1 MSGNENNN
9 YLTTNETKYLTT
21 RRVYNETIK
30 AYIERII
37 KENIINFIRWNEINE
52 KTEFLDYGGEGVIIK
67 AKWIEKNITVALK
80 AITVIEE
87 TDSDNDEFIKEI
99 KAFHHISIVYSSIT
113 NEENKEKISFIGY
126 ENVIKFFG
134 LSSNEYDFYLVLEYG
149 DLGNLRYYLR
159 KNIINWEQK
168 VNIARQI
175 TDGLYFLHKNEILH
189 RDLHTKNV
197 VIKKD
202 GDGVKAIITDF
213 GLSKVLPRNSKS
225 NQQRAGYVAFIGPEI
240 LNSDAIHN
248 YKSDI
253 YSLGIVL
260 WEITSNGRPPF
271 SGKSEIHIIFE
282 IIKGVREHPIEGSTI
297 SYVKLYTDCWDEN
310 PKSRPNIEQIYKLI
324 HQEEII
330 TGEKW
335 KDSSQS
341 YIHDTD
347 IGQTTFIEKES
358 NKDENVSMAIY
369 SEVKNAPKKLDFRV
383 LSNFFQEEFDNS
395 SEDQK
400 LVKEWKLN
408 HGLYLAGK
416 NFIPSSRII
425 LGYNGKLDVVTYSGE
440 PLVYAVVNNN
450 SDKPRS
456 LWDKLR
462 DSYPRFSTTKE
473 SPVND
478 IFETDICLLFPIAEI
493 TYDGPINKGFMRKI
507 DSRNFANAKPVQ
519 IENLKSHLA
528 LALDSYHLRIENP
541 FENASI
547 FDFPIIETTNKNF
560 LKTPKD
566 LAKWIRRVYE
576 DNVAEIITYEEIVPI
591 FTFLG
596 KVNHIDNSNA
606 FINRLVPGIS
616 SKHQEITLKDWID
629 IPLRNLLTWINKL
642 SFRHGM
648 LINQFGISLAKNQ
661 ALTFTQ
667 TPIVSKRNNYYLKL
681 IQPETRME
689 EILLRNNITHKLTSI
704 PFLEYLSTTKIGDFY
719 LFLNKEKIEISL
731 DQCVAPLPVFTEAVE
746 DAIRSIH
753 PYRALQK
760 VFNKFGYFFLN
771 SAVLGSQLREILKKQ
786 MNISIQSLPEKKF
799 VASSQEDI
807 DKILEYTKD
816 LNLNYLLTP
825 NGQVVMMNQIFD
837 WFNEFGN
844 NDEKLKLIKIDQITP
859 LYKILNYK
867 LQIEIE
873 TILENRSDPRIL
885 LTGIKTFDVDDN
897 FTKAFIRIDFDHS
910 VLDSSSYDVFGV
922 ILDSEGIIS
931 QRCAVNFDLFDCYG
945 FSAFVTFEDNT
956 AKNIRGWNIIWM
968 VIGNPFLLGAFSA
981 NYRETKTMFHKALV
995 DLTACYDDMM
1005 YIHLPFTLAK
1015 NSIVL
1020 LSALYP
1026 PSNNPP
1032 KDFRL
1037 IRWSKDILEL
1047 KIATLNIDQ
1056 TRPSTFYLNI
1066 CAVYPR
1072 EEMIFKV
1079 DFGEK
1084 IVTYNLFGHNI
1095 DDNNYDHF
1103 IDFNFYKNIYLNH
1116 LNVEFPHI
1124 IKRRLPDLIQN
1135 YGGDIPFEAYF
1146 MQEVKHEN
1154 LVKYIDILET
1164 ETTFLLIT
1172 ELDYSIRSTS
1182 WTTLHHYLKHNGA
1195 LFENQA
1201 KNIFK
1206 QIIECISFIYKHGFR
1221 NININDRNILIFE
1234 SQIKLFNMENLI
1246 SDELTDGLVYD
1257 IQYEDDYNISYA
1269 SPEMIS
1275 GHNYNPEFSDLWSL
1289 GILLY
1294 TMIHA
1299 DVPFKKPFDTITRTL
1314 MIEKEISKECS
1325 NILHRL
1331 LAKKSHLRGSFK
1343 SLLNDSWIGINTF
1356 SKRRISNNLK
1366 GSTDKNIIIEKASKN
1381 ETIHELDE
1389 LIEESQNN
1397 IGSSLSLQWIPSN
1410 SLKDMKLIGK
1420 GGFGS
1425 IATGKHIYGANNN
1438 DKPSF
1443 DESIPSFYQ
1452 NMIHSCCD
1460 KEPSN
1465 RPNAQTLTNEIIDW
1479 KLNKMHQFN
1488 DKKRLLS
1495 YLSKEAEETVEK
1507 LQTDIIPDPD
1517 IIENDENNDIY
1528 SKMKSD
1534 SMKSN
1539 AFVKTYNKA
1548 IDGDSEAMKN
1558 VAICL
1563 LNGNGIEKDM
1573 NEAFS
1578 WCMKCFRKNIVFTR
1592 EELIPLA
1599 KYFSQDSLDLE
1610 RKIKF
1615 ARMLECGLG
1624 VDKDFVNAYLIYK
1637 NAAESGH
1644 AHAQFITGKY
1654 CEKGLGRKKDLREAF
1669 NWFIK
1674 AINQNYSDAF
1684 DYINERYVTSFK
1696 QQGISV
1702 NIECTIY
1709 SNEGIVTGKA
1719 TKTIV
1724 KDKIT

>member
-1 MSGNENNN
+1 MDIAISENDNSQ
-9 YLTTNETKYLTT
+9 L
-21 RRVYNETIK
+21 TIK
-30 AYIERII
+30 
-37 KENIINFIRWNEINE
+37 
-52 KTEFLDYGGEGVIIK
+52 
-67 AKWIEKNITVALK
+67 
-80 AITVIEE
+80 
-87 TDSDNDEFIKEI
+87 
-99 KAFHHISIVYSSIT
+99 
-113 NEENKEKISFIGY
+113 
-126 ENVIKFFG
+126 
-134 LSSNEYDFYLVLEYG
+134 
-149 DLGNLRYYLR
+149 
-159 KNIINWEQK
+159 
-168 VNIARQI
+168 
-175 TDGLYFLHKNEILH
+175 
-189 RDLHTKNV
+189 
-197 VIKKD
+197 
-202 GDGVKAIITDF
+202 
-213 GLSKVLPRNSKS
+213 
-225 NQQRAGYVAFIGPEI
+225 
-240 LNSDAIHN
+240 
-248 YKSDI
+248 
-253 YSLGIVL
+253 
-260 WEITSNGRPPF
+260 
-271 SGKSEIHIIFE
+271 
-282 IIKGVREHPIEGSTI
+282 
-297 SYVKLYTDCWDEN
+297 
-310 PKSRPNIEQIYKLI
+310 
-324 HQEEII
+324 
-330 TGEKW
+330 
-335 KDSSQS
+335 
-341 YIHDTD
+341 
-347 IGQTTFIEKES
+347 
-358 NKDENVSMAIY
+358 
-369 SEVKNAPKKLDFRV
+369 
-383 LSNFFQEEFDNS
+383 
-395 SEDQK
+395 
-400 LVKEWKLN
+400 
-408 HGLYLAGK
+408 
-416 NFIPSSRII
+416 
-425 LGYNGKLDVVTYSGE
+425 
-440 PLVYAVVNNN
+440 
-450 SDKPRS
+450 
-456 LWDKLR
+456 
-462 DSYPRFSTTKE
+462 
-473 SPVND
+473 
-478 IFETDICLLFPIAEI
+478 
-493 TYDGPINKGFMRKI
+493 
-507 DSRNFANAKPVQ
+507 
-519 IENLKSHLA
+519 
-528 LALDSYHLRIENP
+528 
-541 FENASI
+541 
-547 FDFPIIETTNKNF
+547 
-560 LKTPKD
+560 
-566 LAKWIRRVYE
+566 
-576 DNVAEIITYEEIVPI
+576 
-591 FTFLG
+591 
-596 KVNHIDNSNA
+596 
-606 FINRLVPGIS
+606 
-616 SKHQEITLKDWID
+616 
-629 IPLRNLLTWINKL
+629 
-642 SFRHGM
+642 
-648 LINQFGISLAKNQ
+648 
-661 ALTFTQ
+661 
-667 TPIVSKRNNYYLKL
+667 
-681 IQPETRME
+681 
-689 EILLRNNITHKLTSI
+689 
-704 PFLEYLSTTKIGDFY
+704 
-719 LFLNKEKIEISL
+719 
-731 DQCVAPLPVFTEAVE
+731 
-746 DAIRSIH
+746 
-753 PYRALQK
+753 
-760 VFNKFGYFFLN
+760 
-771 SAVLGSQLREILKKQ
+771 
-786 MNISIQSLPEKKF
+786 
-799 VASSQEDI
+799 
-807 DKILEYTKD
+807 
-816 LNLNYLLTP
+816 
-825 NGQVVMMNQIFD
+825 
-837 WFNEFGN
+837 
-844 NDEKLKLIKIDQITP
+844 
-859 LYKILNYK
+859 
-867 LQIEIE
+867 
-873 TILENRSDPRIL
+873 
-885 LTGIKTFDVDDN
+885 
-897 FTKAFIRIDFDHS
+897 
-910 VLDSSSYDVFGV
+910 
-922 ILDSEGIIS
+922 
-931 QRCAVNFDLFDCYG
+931 
-945 FSAFVTFEDNT
+945 
-956 AKNIRGWNIIWM
+956 
-968 VIGNPFLLGAFSA
+968 
-981 NYRETKTMFHKALV
+981 
-995 DLTACYDDMM
+995 
-1005 YIHLPFTLAK
+1005 
-1015 NSIVL
+1015 
-1020 LSALYP
+1020 
-1026 PSNNPP
+1026 
-1032 KDFRL
+1032 
-1037 IRWSKDILEL
+1037 
-1047 KIATLNIDQ
+1047 
-1056 TRPSTFYLNI
+1056 
-1066 CAVYPR
+1066 
-1072 EEMIFKV
+1072 
-1079 DFGEK
+1079 
-1084 IVTYNLFGHNI
+1084 
-1095 DDNNYDHF
+1095 
-1103 IDFNFYKNIYLNH
+1103 
-1116 LNVEFPHI
+1116 HI

-1425 IATGKHIYGANNN
+1425 VFSATWISQSTMTQTSNKHHFHWQKTSTKVALKECINIHEDDNLKDFLIEMKNHTKINGLWGIIDFYGIACSHKHDDLKIVLHYADKSDLSEYLARNFTSITWKEKLSIILDVAAGLYQIHDRGIVHRDIHPGNIFLDSSFSCIGDFGLSRETKMLTDASSKFGVLPYMAPEVVKEGKYSYASDIYAFGILLIKIATGKHIYGANNN